1 MKQNQKGDREGI
13 RDAQIPE
20 MNSLGACFLL
30 EVDTLYTQKSL
41 IRRTQ
46 HEDMSFRSWVPTTP
60 FKGLAGPVLV
70 ASPGAVLMRPPGLC
84 VEGRINTILCM
95 RVI

>member
-1 MKQNQKGDREGI
+1 MKRNQKSDKGGM

-41 IRRTQ
+41 ILRTQ

-60 FKGLAGPVLV
+60 LRGLAGPELVVSPGVVLV
-70 ASPGAVLMRPPGLC
+70 RPPGL
-84 VEGRINTILCM
+84 
-95 RVI
+95 